1 MSEFFVTFALFMVI
15 YSPARSNENTDSM
28 TVLTQSFDVLVVG
41 GGNAGLCA
49 AITAR
54 RAGARVL
61 VLESATKDFRG
72 GNSRHTR
79 DIRYMHRAAT
89 DYVTG
94 AYTEQEFWEDLRQV
108 TGGETNEGLARLTI
122 QNSEELG
129 DWMRANG
136 IHWQKPL
143 RGTLHLAQ
151 SNLFMLGGGKA
162 MMNAYYDTASRS
174 GVQIAYE
181 SEVSELRIRDG
192 EFLSAV
198 VSGNGAA
205 REVEAKAIVVAAG
218 GFEANIPWLKE
229 YWGNAA
235 DNFIIRG
242 TKHNQGRML
251 KELLRHGGKPVGDP
265 RGCHAVALD
274 ARAPKFD
281 GGIVTRLD
289 SVPFGIVVNKEVKR
303 FYDEGE
309 DFWPK
314 RYAIWGKLIAQQPDQ
329 IAYSIVDVKA
339 LPHFMPSVF
348 PPVEADSIAELASAL
363 GLDPKALVRA
373 VDEFNRAT
381 RPGAFD
387 PGSLDSCGTEGLDP
401 PKSHWARP
409 IDTPPYC
416 GYPLRPGITF
426 TYLGITVDE
435 RARVIMQ
442 DERPAKNIFAAGE
455 VMAGNILGKGYLAG
469 FGLTI
474 GSVFGR
480 IAGREAARRATA

>member
-1 MSEFFVTFALFMVI
+1 MAN
-15 YSPARSNENTDSM
+15 SPTP
-28 TVLTQSFDVLVVG
+28 VDVLVIG
-41 GGNAGLCA
+41 GGNAALCA
-49 AITAR
+49 AIMAR
-54 RAGARVL
+54 RAGANVL
-61 VLESATKDFRG
+61 MLESATKDFRG

-94 AYTEQEFWEDLRQV
+94 AYGEEEFWQDLRGV
-108 TGGETNEGLARLTI
+108 TGGATNERLARLTI
-122 QNSEELG
+122 RESESLG
-129 DWMRANG
+129 DWMPANG
-136 IHWQKPL
+136 VRWQKPL
-143 RGTLHLAQ
+143 RGTLHLTK

-162 MMNAYYDTASRS
+162 MVNGYYATAAQL
-174 GVQIAYE
+174 GVEVAYE
-181 SEVSELRIRDG
+181 IEVRELNMSDG
-192 EFLSAV
+192 QFASAV
-198 VSGNGAA
+198 ARCNGALKEFA
-205 REVEAKAIVVAAG
+205 AKALVVASG

-229 YWGNAA
+229 YWGAAA

-242 TKHNQGRML
+242 TPHNQGGML
-251 KELLRHGGKPVGDP
+251 KELLKHGAKPEGDP

-289 SVPFGIVVNKEVKR
+289 SVPFGIVVNKNVKR

-314 RYAIWGKLIAQQPDQ
+314 RYAIWGKLIAEQPGQ
-329 IAYSIVDVKA
+329 FAYSIIDAKG

-348 PPVEADSIAELASAL
+348 PPVEAGSIAELAAAWE
-363 GLDPKALVRA
+363 LDPRALEAVVDGYNRSVRSG
-373 VDEFNRAT
+373 R
-381 RPGAFD
+381 FD
-387 PGSLDSCGTEGLDP
+387 PGSLDDCHTDGLDP

-409 IDTPPYC
+409 IDTPPYY

-426 TYLGITVDE
+426 TYLGVTVNE
-435 RARVIMQ
+435 QAQVIMQ
-442 DERPAKNIFAAGE
+442 DDAPAKNVFAAGE
-455 VMAGNILGKGYLAG
+455 VMAGNILGRGYLAG

-480 IAGREAARRATA
+480 IAGREAARCAGF

>member
-1 MSEFFVTFALFMVI
+1 MAG
-15 YSPARSNENTDSM
+15 
-28 TVLTQSFDVLVVG
+28 LTRPFDVLVIG

-49 AITAR
+49 AITAQ

-79 DIRYMHRAAT
+79 DIRYMHEAAT
-89 DYVTG
+89 NYVTG
-94 AYTEQEFWEDLRQV
+94 RYSKEEFWEDLRQV
-108 TGGETNEGLARLTI
+108 TGGETNELLARLTI
-122 QNSEELG
+122 QASEDLG
-129 DWMRANG
+129 DWMPANG
-136 IHWQKPL
+136 VRWQKPL
-143 RGTLHLAQ
+143 RGTLHLAK

-162 MMNAYYDTASRS
+162 MMNAYYETASRL
-174 GVQIAYE
+174 GVEIAYE
-181 SEVSELRIRDG
+181 TEVSELKMCDG
-192 EFLSAV
+192 GFLSACC
-198 VSGNGAA
+198 NGGR
-205 REVEAKAIVVAAG
+205 REIQAKALVVASG

-229 YWGNAA
+229 YWGDAA

-242 TKHNQGRML
+242 TKYNQGRML
-251 KELLRHGGKPVGDP
+251 KELLDHGAKPVGDP

-314 RYAIWGKLIAQQPDQ
+314 RYAIWGGLIARQPDQ
-329 IAYSIVDVKA
+329 IAYSIVDAKA
-339 LPHFMPSVF
+339 LPRFMPSVF
-348 PPVEADSIAELASAL
+348 PPIEAESIPELASAL
-363 GLDPKALVRA
+363 GLDSSALATA
-373 VDEFNRAT
+373 VSEFNQAV

-387 PGSLDSCGTEGLDP
+387 PGILDNCRTEGIDP

-409 IDTPPYC
+409 IDSPPYY

-426 TYLGITVDE
+426 TYLGVTIDE
-435 RARVIMQ
+435 QARVIMQ
-442 DERPAKNIFAAGE
+442 DERAAKNIFAAGE
-455 VMAGNILGKGYLAG
+455 IMAGNILRKGYLGG

-474 GSVFGR
+474 GAVFGR
-480 IAGREAARRATA
+480 IAGREAARFACA